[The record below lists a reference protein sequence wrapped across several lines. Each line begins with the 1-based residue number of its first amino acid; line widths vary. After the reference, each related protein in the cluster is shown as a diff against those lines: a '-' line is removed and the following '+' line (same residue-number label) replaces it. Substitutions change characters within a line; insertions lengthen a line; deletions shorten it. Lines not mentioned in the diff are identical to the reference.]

1 MHVNLWD
8 DGIAPIE
15 TLIRGRRQIDRQR
28 LADPS
33 APLADLIGN

>member
-15 TLIRGRRQIDRQR
+15 ELVKSGRTVDPAR
-28 LADPS
+28 LANPDV
-33 APLADLIGN
+33 PLAEA